1 MQKTPKGFRLH
12 IGLFGRRNVGKSSV
26 LNAMTRQAVSIVSD
40 VAGTTTDPVEK
51 PMELLPVGPV
61 LFIDTAGIDDIGDL
75 GDMRVAGTRRIFDRT
90 DVGVIV
96 VAAGEWGEFEDA
108 ILDELQTREIPAIV
122 VFNKADLAEPDAA
135 LLRRLDEAKVRH
147 LAAVAPEGKGILDLR
162 EALIKA
168 APEELINAPTILAD
182 LVPAGELAVL
192 VVPIDLEAPKGRLI
206 LPQVQSIRD
215 VLDGDAYCMVVKER
229 ELRDA
234 LDRLKRPPALVVTD
248 SQAFLKVDADTP
260 REIPMT
266 SFSVLF
272 ARFKGDL
279 CEFVRGAAAIDDLAD
294 GDRVLIAEACSHHP
308 IGEDIGRVK
317 IPRWVRQYAGR
328 RLEFDTVQGH
338 DFPEDLS
345 AYRLIVH
352 CGACM
357 WNRREMLSR
366 MIRCRRAGVS
376 IANYGLTIAYTLGIF
391 ERALQPFPAALETY
405 RQLRR
410 T

>member
-317 IPRWVRQYAGR
+317 IPRWVRQYTGR

-338 DFPEDLS
+338 DFPADLS
-345 AYRLIVH
+345 TYRLIVH